1 MISLIDCGTVM
12 KVACAM
18 QLPLEKSLPRE
29 ALNGFMILLV
39 DVAIPQ
45 SMDVAQ
51 QLEFAYHPS
60 SSTKGSILYTA
71 WTKGGVDKGRYAFSE
86 SGWMEKES
94 WFIYIFLPAVK
105 HLK

>member
-1 MISLIDCGTVM
+1 MTLAFYMQMILLIDFGTVM

-18 QLPLEKSLPRE
+18 QLPLAKSLPRE
-29 ALNGFMILLV
+29 ALNGFMILPVAL

-60 SSTKGSILYTA
+60 SFTKGSICTLRGRRVV
-71 WTKGGVDKGRYAFSE
+71 WTRGGIPSVRVD
-86 SGWMEKES
+86 GWRRK
-94 WFIYIFLPAVK
+94 L
-105 HLK
+105 